1 MGLEA
6 VNLMLAAYMTGV
18 IWVVQVVLYPSFRLV
33 GETEWPAYH
42 AAHSRRIT
50 PVVAPAMLAHPLV
63 AIALLV
69 DRPGPLAAVNLAL
82 AAGLLLVT
90 AGVFARLHG
99 RLTAAALGRL
109 VRLNVL
115 RTVAWT
121 ASAGVALAL
130 LLSSRGR

>member
-6 VNLMLAAYMTGV
+6 VNLALAAYMTGV
-18 IWVVQVVLYPSFRLV
+18 IWVVQVVLYPSFTGV
-33 GETEWPAYH
+33 GEREWSAYH

-63 AIALLV
+63 ATALLL
-69 DRPGPLAAVNLAL
+69 DRPGPLTAVNLAL

-90 AGVFARLHG
+90 AAVFARLHG
-99 RLTAAALGRL
+99 RLTPVAVGRL

-130 LLSSRGR
+130 LLSA

>member
-1 MGLEA
+1 
-6 VNLMLAAYMTGV
+6 
-18 IWVVQVVLYPSFRLV
+18 
-33 GETEWPAYH
+33 
-42 AAHSRRIT
+42 
-50 PVVAPAMLAHPLV
+50 MLAHPLV
-63 AIALLV
+63 ATALLV

-90 AGVFARLHG
+90 ATVFARLHG
-99 RLTAAALGRL
+99 RLTQAAVGRL

-115 RTVAWT
+115 RTVGWT

>member
-1 MGLEA
+1 
-6 VNLMLAAYMTGV
+6 
-18 IWVVQVVLYPSFRLV
+18 V
-33 GETEWPAYH
+33 GEREWSAYH

-63 AIALLV
+63 ATALLL
-69 DRPGPLAAVNLAL
+69 DRPGLLTAVNLAL

-90 AGVFARLHG
+90 AAVFARLHG
-99 RLTAAALGRL
+99 RLTPVAVGRL

-130 LLSSRGR
+130 LLSA

>member
-6 VNLMLAAYMTGV
+6 INLALAAYMTGV
-18 IWVVQVVLYPSFRLV
+18 IWVVQLVLYPSFAEV
-33 GETEWPAYH
+33 GEREWSAYH
-42 AAHSRRIT
+42 AAHARRIT
-50 PVVAPAMLAHPLV
+50 PVVAPVMLAHPLV
-63 AIALLV
+63 ATALLL

-90 AGVFARLHG
+90 AAVFARLHG
-99 RLTAAALGRL
+99 RLTPAAVRRL

-130 LLSSRGR
+130 LLSA

>member
-6 VNLMLAAYMTGV
+6 INLALAAYMTGV
-18 IWVVQVVLYPSFRLV
+18 IWVVQVVLYPSFTHV
-33 GETEWPAYH
+33 GEREWSAYH

-63 AIALLV
+63 ATALLL
-69 DRPGPLAAVNLAL
+69 DRPGPLTAVNLAL

-90 AGVFARLHG
+90 AAVFARLHG
-99 RLTAAALGRL
+99 RLTPVAVGRL

-130 LLSSRGR
+130 LLSA

>member
-1 MGLEA
+1 MGLAA
-6 VNLMLAAYMTGV
+6 VNLALAAYMTGV
-18 IWVVQVVLYPSFRLV
+18 IWVVQVVLYPQLAQVRAAD
-33 GETEWPAYH
+33 WPAYH

-63 AIALLV
+63 ATALLV

-90 AGVFARLHG
+90 ATVFARLHG
-99 RLTAAALGRL
+99 RLTQAAVGRL
-109 VRLNVL
+109 VRLNLL
-115 RTVAWT
+115 RTIGWT

-130 LLSSRGR
+130 VLSV

>member
-6 VNLMLAAYMTGV
+6 INLALAAYMTGV
-18 IWVVQVVLYPSFRLV
+18 IWVVQLVLYPSFAEV
-33 GETEWPAYH
+33 GEGEWSAYH

-50 PVVAPAMLAHPLV
+50 PVVAPVMLAHPLV
-63 AIALLV
+63 ATALLL

-90 AGVFARLHG
+90 AAVFARLHG
-99 RLTAAALGRL
+99 RLTPAAVGRL

-130 LLSSRGR
+130 LLSA